1 MITGSYCDSMSSSP
15 PASSPDHFSCS
26 SASLQPHLRALE
38 VSKIP
43 NPSQFYAIR
52 YTGEISSWMQ
62 KLSFPYWTPENPF
75 RGQRLWM
82 PQHQGLQSSSH
93 RNTQFFSIFAK
104 SPPPT
109 FLPLNVSFGRK
120 QTFQTI
126 ISKLFY
132 HTIRKG
138 KLSFPLWEIFVLQT
152 TVVFDTNTVLH

>member
-1 MITGSYCDSMSSSP
+1 
-15 PASSPDHFSCS
+15 
-26 SASLQPHLRALE
+26 
-38 VSKIP
+38 
-43 NPSQFYAIR
+43 
-52 YTGEISSWMQ
+52 
-62 KLSFPYWTPENPF
+62 
-75 RGQRLWM
+75 M

-152 TVVFDTNTVLH
+152 TVVFDTNTLFYNKSKSSKDGNTAPARILQLQSSQSILHFIPDVITISLSKIIKFDLSSD